1 MDSRI
6 GAIKM
11 NYEIRFM
18 PDGKTVAC
26 IYEPTIGFIPFDESN
41 SDYKQYLID
50 TDGGLP
56 IPKESKK

>member
-1 MDSRI
+1 
-6 GAIKM
+6 M

-26 IYEPTIGFIPFDESN
+26 IYEPTIGFIPLDESN
-41 SDYKQYLID
+41 SDYQRYLVD

-56 IPKESKK
+56 IPEEKSK